1 MVSKTNLCI
10 TSIICFVCVILI
22 IKFEFAVWSMTT
34 EFDQYTRVW
43 ALEKI
48 MDRGSTL
55 WELEKQ
61 R

>member
-1 MVSKTNLCI
+1 MLC
-10 TSIICFVCVILI
+10 VCNINI
-22 IKFEFAVWSMTT
+22 NIEFAVWSMTT